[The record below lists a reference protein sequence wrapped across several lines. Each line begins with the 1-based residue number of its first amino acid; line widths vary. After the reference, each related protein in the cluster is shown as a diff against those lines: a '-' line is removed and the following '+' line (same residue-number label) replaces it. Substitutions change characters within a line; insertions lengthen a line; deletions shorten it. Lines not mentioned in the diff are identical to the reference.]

1 MAKKRRD
8 VGKGI
13 KAILSSIES
22 EVNEEAAPESIV
34 KELAGSIANIPV
46 SQIEV
51 NPYQPRTEFNEEA
64 LEALSQSISVH
75 GLIQPITIRRL
86 EKDKYQLISGERR
99 FRASQ
104 RAGLKEVPAYI
115 RLVNDQEMIE
125 MALVENIQR
134 EDLNAIEVAITYQRL
149 IEECKLTHE
158 SLAER
163 VGKSRTNVTNHLRLL
178 KLPPEILQSVRKK
191 EISMGH
197 ARALVGIEDLAF
209 KFGLYRK
216 VINEDLSVRRTEQL
230 IKDYLDKS
238 NAKKATNSGKEDI
251 PREYHEVRNRISSH
265 FGAKTNIKLGKG
277 GKGQIIL
284 NFNSTDDLN
293 RILDIMEN
301 E

>member
-13 KAILSSIES
+13 KAILSNIDS
-22 EVNEEAAPESIV
+22 EVNETPEIV

-46 SQIEV
+46 GQIEV

-64 LEALSQSISVH
+64 LEALSQSIKVH

-104 RAGLKEVPAYI
+104 RAGLTEVPAYV

-178 KLPPEILQSVRKK
+178 KLPPEILQSVRRK
-191 EISMGH
+191 EITMGH
-197 ARALVGIEDLAF
+197 ARALVGIDDLAF
-209 KFGLYRK
+209 KFGLFRK
-216 VINEDLSVRRTEQL
+216 IINEDLSVRKTEQL
-230 IKDYLDKS
+230 AKEFLEKNNS
-238 NAKKATNSGKEDI
+238 EKGNKAKKEL
-251 PREYHEVRNRISSH
+251 PLEYKDVQKRISDH
-265 FGAKTNIKLGKG
+265 FGAKTQIKLGKA
-277 GKGQIIL
+277 GKGQIVL
-284 NFNSTDDLN
+284 NFNSTNDLN

>member
-13 KAILSSIES
+13 KAILSNIEN
-22 EVNEEAAPESIV
+22 EVNDAPESIV
-34 KELAGSIANIPV
+34 KELAGTIANIPV

-64 LEALSQSISVH
+64 LAALSQSISVH

-86 EKDKYQLISGERR
+86 EKDSYQLISGERR

-191 EISMGH
+191 EITMGH
-197 ARALVGIEDLAF
+197 ARALVGIDDLAF
-209 KFGLYRK
+209 KFGLFRK
-216 VINEDLSVRRTEQL
+216 VINEELSVRKTEQL
-230 IKDYLDKS
+230 AKDYLEK
-238 NAKKATNSGKEDI
+238 NNLRKASGKKDSL
-251 PREYHEVRNRISSH
+251 PLEYKEVKDRISSH
-265 FGAKTNIKLGKG
+265 FGAKTNIKLGKD
-277 GKGQIIL
+277 GKGQIIM

-293 RILDIMEN
+293 RIIDIMEN